1 MSPGGTKPF
10 ESPVRTPGWM
20 TQKQPFPLT
29 QMKSPPSVCTQN
41 ITGPPGGQSEHGGE
55 FKENTALLQSLDLF
69 SPLRSFEE
77 TNTREE
83 EGVWGRG
90 GSYSKPT
97 TNFLKT
103 PLPSLSLQSPT
114 PQAGACPAFLHV
126 KLSSFYALPSYTP
139 SPRDFPSHS
148 CSKCLLLKI
157 NLESLVCSL
166 FRLPPHP

>member
-90 GSYSKPT
+90 GIIFQTHHELSENPFT
-97 TNFLKT
+97 LPLT
-103 PLPSLSLQSPT
+103 PKSHT
-114 PQAGACPAFLHV
+114 PGRCVP
-126 KLSSFYALPSYTP
+126 
-139 SPRDFPSHS
+139 
-148 CSKCLLLKI
+148 
-157 NLESLVCSL
+157 
-166 FRLPPHP
+166 RLPPRQALLLLRTPVLHTLSKRFSFSQLLQVPPFENQFRVPGL